1 MHVRMASVHLH
12 APPILMRTTIPAKQ
26 MMRAIAERIPE
37 TVLKSF
43 RDTRPDHALKKN
55 AAQVP
60 AWTDITSTVSPV
72 TASWTPT
79 IAAAHHARPALHTTY
94 AQKGYARQIVKS
106 RSPNAITN
114 VTTTRTTSTIVVD
127 ATRHARQIK

>member
-1 MHVRMASVHLH
+1 MARVHLH
-12 APPILMRTTIPAKQ
+12 AVRILMRTTIPAKQ

-55 AAQVP
+55 AAQSP
-60 AWTDITSTVSPV
+60 AWMDITSTVLPI

-79 IAAAHHARPALHTTY
+79 IAAAHHARPSLHTTY
-94 AQKGYARQIVKS
+94 AQMGFARHIVKS
-106 RSPNAITN
+106 RSPNATTN
-114 VTTTRTTSTIVVD
+114 VTTTQMTSITAAD
-127 ATRHARQIK
+127 AARHARQTM